1 MTTPPDFIDK
11 LWREAVAEGVQ
22 PLDRFP
28 QSGWKD
34 LTMNFC
40 VFIPEDPARLSTDSP
55 RILRKEYPELS
66 YWAFLRLE
74 ASHQGFCPCAQ
85 DIQMATMNFFV
96 GACRVISSV
105 RIAAEDTDKNPFII
119 VKKTRLVMTLKDL
132 KGMVAKITNDK
143 LSLLMWST
151 ILCRVIGGLH
161 LLFSWRDFN
170 VFILNAFDTGKA
182 AKLLGIPGGFSLRN
196 VLQVEFR
203 VQKDVAMSKCDWS
216 QRPLTQRMKTYA
228 VQDVRYLLPLYYTYA
243 RRISK

>member
-1 MTTPPDFIDK
+1 MRAANSCLASGVHRWCSAGRGAEFRFPAAGWKYRNFARFLPALRLEQYVYFLVFDSFKLMNMTTPPDFIDK

-85 DIQMATMNFFV
+85 DIQMATMNFF
-96 GACRVISSV
+96 
-105 RIAAEDTDKNPFII
+105 
-119 VKKTRLVMTLKDL
+119 
-132 KGMVAKITNDK
+132 
-143 LSLLMWST
+143 
-151 ILCRVIGGLH
+151 
-161 LLFSWRDFN
+161 
-170 VFILNAFDTGKA
+170 GK
-182 AKLLGIPGGFSLRN
+182 P
-196 VLQVEFR
+196 
-203 VQKDVAMSKCDWS
+203 
-216 QRPLTQRMKTYA
+216 T
-228 VQDVRYLLPLYYTYA
+228 
-243 RRISK
+243 